1 MQVRFRRIAVLAALL
16 AVAAGFGPAPRSA
29 HAAGAS
35 IKAVVNGEPITTN
48 EVSERARL
56 LSLSSRMSGPALE
69 RAALEELIDDKLK
82 IQEGKRVGV
91 EIPDAQVEAAF
102 GSIAQRMKI
111 TPAQLAAGLGSRGVG
126 AAGLKS
132 RIRTQMLWQQ
142 LVMGRFNRSVNISDS
157 AIVDALTKK
166 QGSKEAAQQVG
177 KDGKTAEYNLQQV
190 VIVVPQ
196 GAGADARMKE
206 AEALRAKVT
215 SCDMLPAAVK
225 AINEASV
232 KPFGKRTEDELPENF
247 RGLLADVPVGHLSK
261 PQRGP
266 IGIEM
271 VAVCEKRDLAGDFQ
285 VRSKVEEELRAQE
298 GEIFARRY
306 VNDLRRV
313 AVIDYR
319 K

>member
-1 MQVRFRRIAVLAALL
+1 MQVRFRRIAVLAVLL
-16 AVAAGFGPAPRSA
+16 AAFAGLDLTSNAAQ
-29 HAAGAS
+29 AASAS

-48 EVSERARL
+48 EVAERARL
-56 LSLSSRMSGPALE
+56 LRLSSRMSGPALE
-69 RAALEELIDDKLK
+69 RAALEELIEDKLK
-82 IQEGKRVGV
+82 NQEGKRVGAEV
-91 EIPDAQVEAAF
+91 SDAQAEAAF
-102 GSIAQRMKI
+102 ASIAQRMKI
-111 TPAQLAAGLGSRGVG
+111 SSAQLAAGLAQQGIPAS
-126 AAGLKS
+126 GLKA
-132 RIRTQMLWQQ
+132 RIKTQILWQQ

-177 KDGKTAEYNLQQV
+177 KDGKTAEYTLQQV
-190 VIVVPQ
+190 VIVVAQ
-196 GAGADARMKE
+196 GGNADARMRE

-215 SCDMLPAAVK
+215 SCDMLSGAVK
-225 AINEASV
+225 AVSEATV
-232 KPFGKRTEDELPENF
+232 KPLGKRTEDELPENF
-247 RGLLADVPVGHLSK
+247 RGMLADVPVGRLSK
-261 PQRGP
+261 PSRGP

-271 VAVCEKRDLAGDFQ
+271 VAVCEKRELAGDFQ

-306 VNDLRRV
+306 INDLRRV